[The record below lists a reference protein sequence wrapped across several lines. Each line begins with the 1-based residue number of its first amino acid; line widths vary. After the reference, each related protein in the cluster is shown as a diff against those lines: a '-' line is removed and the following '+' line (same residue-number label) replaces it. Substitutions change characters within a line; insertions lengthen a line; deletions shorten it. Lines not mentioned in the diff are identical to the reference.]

1 MAKVLISYFSDYGE
15 AMYDAITDI
24 LIKNGN
30 EIFRFNI
37 NNPKVSIT
45 QWGGI
50 SKIVDESLLTQ
61 IKNFAPTIILNF
73 NNSLPVNCFD
83 LLPADCKICAIDAD
97 APEVAFWNKENLEKY
112 YEKYVFL
119 GLQSYS
125 REMYERFLNK
135 KLESN
140 YLYFPPATVVKNE
153 SLEKN
158 KNISFIGSNFYPDWI
173 PDFSSDFYKPMALSL
188 YDKISKD
195 YFFPID
201 EAKKIAYQAKDIN
214 FLYEYIRGYNAGQE
228 RLKYLQQIDT
238 LGLTL
243 YGSRGWEHVHFYDL
257 ELAKC
262 FDSTP
267 ITTIEENQWV
277 YNTSKISVNISH
289 PLAKSSFSWRVMDI
303 MASSSCLLTED
314 KPDWRDLFEEYLSK
328 EVLDAIIYKDRFD
341 MRQKA
346 IRLLN
351 DEELRLKCVKELNN
365 AIEQNGRWE
374 SRFKLLEDFLKI
386 PFLNSS
392 EGRKDCIFIKRE
404 DGISS
409 SKEEVVEEI
418 SKNKFKLLCRAI
430 WNLYTQGISRIKN
443 SKIFVTLILLLNIS
457 IVAYLFCSW
466 FYNENEIAINTTLY
480 ISGVLGIISLLFLLP
495 VILYSPIKWSL
506 KIVRTFY
513 RKLKRN

>member
-140 YLYFPPATVVKNE
+140 YLYFPPATVVQNE
-153 SLEKN
+153 KLEQD
-158 KNISFIGSNFYPDWI
+158 KNISFIGSNFYPLSI
-173 PDFSSDFYKPMALSL
+173 PTDAYFYSDVALKLYEEFKSNYFYP
-188 YDKISKD
+188 Y
-195 YFFPID
+195 
-201 EAKKIAYQAKDIN
+201 EQAKEKYHVSEKIFID
-214 FLYEYIRGYNAGQE
+214 IRGYYCGQD
-228 RLKYLQQIDT
+228 RLKYMQQLTD
-238 LGLTL
+238 LGFTY
-243 YGSRGWEHVHFYDL
+243 YGVRWWNRIAYYDFD
-257 ELAKC
+257 LAKC
-262 FDSTP
+262 FDKTP
-267 ITTIEENQWV
+267 KTTIEENQWV

-289 PLAKSSFSWRVMDI
+289 PLAKSSFSWRVMNI
-303 MASSSCLLTED
+303 MASQACLLTED

-374 SRFKLLEDFLKI
+374 SRFKLLEDFLSI
-386 PFLNSS
+386 PFLNIS
-392 EGRKDCIFIKRE
+392 EVRNDFIFIKRE
-404 DGISS
+404 DRTSS
-409 SKEEVVEEI
+409 SEGEVVKEI

-430 WNLYTQGISRIKN
+430 WNLYTRVVSKIKN

-457 IVAYLFCSW
+457 IVAYLLCSW

-506 KIVRTFY
+506 KFY